1 MHTIVFLFCNT
12 LLCSLFLFK
21 YWLECHSICKNLI
34 LPNVKEFP
42 TSPWFF
48 TAYLYFTFYIT
59 LTYIKYLF
67 IYCIFL
73 PLECKFYEE
82 RNICILIFL
91 EHSSLSINVIE
102 WINNWFWNTRWL
114 VSSYISS
121 SSSVIIEVG
130 SNITVRRVV
139 GSEQTKCKNVAKLEE
154 GSNLIM
160 PHY

>member
-1 MHTIVFLFCNT
+1 MHTIGFLFCNT
-12 LLCSLFLFK
+12 LLCSLILFR

-34 LPNVKEFP
+34 SPNVKELP

-48 TAYLYFTFYIT
+48 TAYLYFTFYIIV
-59 LTYIKYLF
+59 TYIKYLF
-67 IYCIFL
+67 IYCIFP
-73 PLECKFYEE
+73 PLECKFYED

-102 WINNWFWNTRWL
+102 WINNWFWNRRWL

-139 GSEQTKCKNVAKLEE
+139 DSEQANCKNVAKIEE

-160 PHY
+160 SHY